1 MSAQPDIGDWEDELS
16 AALTATTTN
25 NTLASYAIGLLVT
38 LIVLL
43 VTALVGG
50 EFAAAIPSNGT
61 FSSGIDQVTSSA
73 STAFVIF
80 GVSLLILPA
89 VAAVVL
95 IVRGFGGMMGGGGMG
110 GNGR

>member
-1 MSAQPDIGDWEDELS
+1 MDSW
-16 AALTATTTN
+16 ATDLEARAVAVLD

-43 VTALVGG
+43 VAALVGG
-50 EFAAAIPSNGT
+50 EFAQAIPSNGT
-61 FSSGIDQVTSSA
+61 FSNGIQSA
-73 STAFVIF
+73 TDSADTAFVIF

-95 IVRGFGGMMGGGGMG
+95 IVRGFGGMMGGGMG

>member
-1 MSAQPDIGDWEDELS
+1 MSATSDIEKWAADLQAQS
-16 AALTATTTN
+16 AAMLD

-43 VTALVGG
+43 VAALVGG

-61 FSSGIDQVTSSA
+61 FSSGINSA
-73 STAFVIF
+73 TDSADTAFVIF

-95 IVRGFGGMMGGGGMG
+95 IVRGFGGMMGGGMG